1 MGFFYVKIKGENI
14 MFWYNKSIKDCIT
27 QLQTDEK
34 TGLTSKRA
42 KELLEKKRHKRTKTK
57 KRKKQFFQNF

>member
-1 MGFFYVKIKGENI
+1 

-42 KELLEKKRHKRTKTK
+42 KELLEKNGTNELKQKKEKNNSFKTF
-57 KRKKQFFQNF
+57 RPI